1 MERREA
7 CVARVSKA
15 DLVTEPLRL
24 LLLISLTGLWVRL
37 WVCEGPVTYDAQLR
51 RKAICLR
58 NQVVSYGWP
67 SWVFCSSACWSPRA
81 LLRRSASTPT
91 DPLRGSDGRSPEV

>member
-37 WVCEGPVTYDAQLR
+37 WVC
-51 RKAICLR
+51 
-58 NQVVSYGWP
+58 
-67 SWVFCSSACWSPRA
+67 
-81 LLRRSASTPT
+81 
-91 DPLRGSDGRSPEV
+91 